1 MPYESL
7 DMNPIHTGH
16 DEDWA
21 IRAEGVSK
29 WYKLYEKKLHR
40 LIESVNFFSKRK
52 YHRKFYALRDVSFE
66 IRKGETVGII
76 GPNGSGKSTLLGI
89 IAGIIHPAAGKMHV
103 NGSVASLL
111 ELGAG
116 FNPELTGME
125 NILFGGN
132 MRGLSDKELSQKT
145 DAIVRFADIGD
156 FIHQPVK
163 TYSSGM
169 FVRLA
174 FALNIHFEPD
184 ILIIDEAMAVGDY
197 RFRAKCMNAIRM
209 AMERG
214 TTILLVSHD
223 LSTLRSLC
231 SRVMYIR
238 EGRMEDMGDPA
249 DVTMRYVN
257 DMDKNTMVVF
267 EKDPASEPYI
277 ESMPAQSDKEEGAWN
292 PTGEFIVSEDFE
304 QQAAVFRKGSGH
316 ARITFMEMTD
326 ADGNPL
332 SHVQHGQEV
341 IFHMHVISHCN
352 RQAAVTISVFDHHK
366 NILTYADFEY
376 VRAKHIDMQENAR
389 YIVRYRMRLP
399 FGEGAYSCDAQI
411 WTKVPYEDDVAE
423 MADSVVDGLV
433 FKVYCKPDMRVWA
446 KMHVEYDL
454 HVTLMN
460 HAGNGSDIQND
471 RQSN

>member
-7 DMNPIHTGH
+7 DMNPMHTGH

-238 EGRMEDMGDPA
+238 EGRMEDLGDPT
-249 DVTMRYVN
+249 DVTIRYVN
-257 DMDKNTMVVF
+257 DMDKDTKVVF
-267 EKDPASEPYI
+267 EKDSASE
-277 ESMPAQSDKEEGAWN
+277 SDKGSVPAQSIDEEEAWN

-304 QQAAVFRKGSGH
+304 RHAAVFRKGSGH
-316 ARITFMEMTD
+316 ARVTFMELTD
-326 ADGNPL
+326 LYGNPL
-332 SHVQHGQEV
+332 SQVEYGQEV
-341 IFHMHVISHCN
+341 VFHIHVISHCQ
-352 RQAAVTISVFDHHK
+352 RKAAVNLSVFDQNK
-366 NILTYADFEY
+366 NILSYADFKY
-376 VRAKHIDMQENAR
+376 VDAREIDMQDGAM
-389 YIVRYRMRLP
+389 YIVRYRMKLP
-399 FGEGAYSCDAQI
+399 FGEGMYSCDAQV
-411 WTKVPYEDDVAE
+411 WTEVPIEDAVAE
-423 MADSVVDGLV
+423 LADSVSDGLV
-433 FKVYCKPDMRVWA
+433 FKMYSKPGMRIWA
-446 KMHVEYDL
+446 RMHIEYDL
-454 HVTLMN
+454 HISTFN
-460 HAGNGSDIQND
+460 HVENVSDNQYVRIGK
-471 RQSN
+471 